1 MIATEKFRLI
11 RAFSLPL
18 SEIPRP
24 ADTISHKPNCICRGN
39 LSGFAI
45 FFLTGNVSRETFCT
59 EKFRKT
65 LYKAKKSCYNK
76 IVLVCVKATPHKARL
91 TALHAICVQ
100 IFRHI
105 AQKSLAIRQYAC
117 GISRQSAE
125 KSDNAPYA
133 QALCGVASN
142 ILSIKFG
149 VLEQLVFN
157 TPQERRTRVSIVYA
171 VANQKGGVG
180 KSTTVVNLGAYL
192 GSRGK
197 RVLCVDIDPQGN
209 TTTGLGIKKKQL
221 PVSSYEV
228 LVGKCSIQEAIVRT
242 AFENVSLLP
251 AKNTLAGAEL
261 ELSAMDNRMNRLK
274 MQILTCK
281 LDYDYILIDC
291 PPALGLLTVNGLVAA
306 DQLIIPMLAEFYAL
320 EGLSQLTNTIKV
332 VRSNYNPNLDIGG
345 ILFVMFDQRLNVSRQ
360 VEEEVKKYFPNKV
373 FQTKIPRNVRL
384 SEAPSHGKP
393 VMYYDRFS
401 KGAEAYMLLGLELLG
416 EKPPEKKRRLLSF
429 GKKRES
435 GDQ

>member
-11 RAFSLPL
+11 RAFSPPL

-24 ADTISHKPNCICRGN
+24 ADTISHKPNCIRRGN

-117 GISRQSAE
+117 GISGQSAE
-125 KSDNAPYA
+125 KSDYAPYA

-149 VLEQLVFN
+149 VLGQLVFN

>member
-11 RAFSLPL
+11 RAFSPPL

-24 ADTISHKPNCICRGN
+24 ADTISHKPNCIRRGN

-45 FFLTGNVSRETFCT
+45 IFLTGNVSRETFCT

-76 IVLVCVKATPHKARL
+76 IVLVCV
-91 TALHAICVQ
+91 
-100 IFRHI
+100 
-105 AQKSLAIRQYAC
+105 
-117 GISRQSAE
+117 
-125 KSDNAPYA
+125 NAPYA
-133 QALCGVASN
+133 QALCGAASN

-149 VLEQLVFN
+149 VLGQLVFN

-416 EKPPEKKRRLLSF
+416 EKPPEKKWRLLSF